1 MADKKASDAAQALLK
16 SFQETNQV
24 ITENMAATQERSK
37 QFAQSFFTEGM
48 GVLKANQAVAQNI
61 VGGPGAH
68 LRVCSTLLYRR
79 NGGPQ
84 G

>member
-61 VGGPGAH
+61 VGGPGAQH
-68 LRVCSTLLYRR
+68 EVFQGLLH
-79 NGGPQ
+79 
-84 G
+84 